1 MSDSSKGIDVAHIAT
16 LARLRIEPGSVQKL
30 QSEMESIVG
39 YVEMLSE
46 LDVTGIEPTAHAVPR
61 SNVLRDDVRGTPLGR
76 DAMLANAPDTVDG
89 YSDKSGFIA
98 SKPRLVI
105 VTLMI
110 KINR

>member
-46 LDVTGIEPTAHAVPR
+46 LDVTGIEPTADR
-61 SNVLRDDVRGTPLGR
+61 
-76 DAMLANAPDTVDG
+76 
-89 YSDKSGFIA
+89 KS
-98 SKPRLVI
+98 V
-105 VTLMI
+105 V
-110 KINR
+110 

>member
-61 SNVLRDDVRGTPLGR
+61 SNVLRDD
-76 DAMLANAPDTVDG
+76 MLANAPDTVDG
-89 YSDKSGFIA
+89 E
-98 SKPRLVI
+98 L
-105 VTLMI
+105 I
-110 KINR
+110 KVPQVLPGEEMS